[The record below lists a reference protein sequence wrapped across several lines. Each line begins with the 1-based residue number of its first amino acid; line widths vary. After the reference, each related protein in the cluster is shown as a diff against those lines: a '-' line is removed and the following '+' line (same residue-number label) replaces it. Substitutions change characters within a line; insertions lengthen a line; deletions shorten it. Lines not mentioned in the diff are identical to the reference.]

1 MRLLLDEC
9 VPRPL
14 KRELP
19 GHEVEHVL
27 DMGWSGKRN
36 GELLD
41 LMVANGFAAFVT
53 VDQNLEFQQN
63 VRATGLAVAVLVART
78 NRLKQLIPLAPA
90 LRVALERVHG
100 GELVRVGA

>member
-19 GHEVEHVL
+19 GHEVEHVV
-27 DMGWSGKRN
+27 DMGWSSKRN

-41 LMVANGFAAFVT
+41 LMVATGFAGFVT
-53 VDQNLEFQQN
+53 VDQHLEFQQN
-63 VRATGLAVAVLVART
+63 VRATGLAVVVLVART
-78 NRLKQLIPLAPA
+78 NRLKELLPLAPA
-90 LRVALERVHG
+90 LRTALDRIHG
-100 GELVRVGA
+100 GELVRISA

>member
-19 GHEVEHVL
+19 GHEVEHVV
-27 DMGWSGKRN
+27 DKGWSSKRN

-41 LMVANGFAAFVT
+41 LMVANGFAGFVT
-53 VDQNLEFQQN
+53 VDQHLEFQQN
-63 VRATGLAVAVLVART
+63 VRATGLAVVVLVART
-78 NRLKQLIPLAPA
+78 NRLKELLPLAPA
-90 LRVALERVHG
+90 LRAALDRIQG
-100 GELVRVGA
+100 GELVRISS